1 MLNTSIG
8 GGTCVK
14 CPLNSYYISMVSI
27 ESIDFDS
34 IEKECLCYS
43 VFIQTKT
50 GYFTIK
56 CKRLSSKPKK
66 NESQMS
72 FRYNN
77 VSDVRLVTQTQQS
90 IYILILIIDSMKNR
104 FYLVFLPKKNA
115 NSSFVNSNCHGCW
128 ATQAKPFICVRKI
141 CIDECSFFSFSFLS
155 PDRKKFST

>member
-104 FYLVFLPKKNA
+104 FYLVFLPKKTPI
-115 NSSFVNSNCHGCW
+115 HH
-128 ATQAKPFICVRKI
+128 
-141 CIDECSFFSFSFLS
+141 LS
-155 PDRKKFST
+155 IQIVMVVGQHKRNHLFA